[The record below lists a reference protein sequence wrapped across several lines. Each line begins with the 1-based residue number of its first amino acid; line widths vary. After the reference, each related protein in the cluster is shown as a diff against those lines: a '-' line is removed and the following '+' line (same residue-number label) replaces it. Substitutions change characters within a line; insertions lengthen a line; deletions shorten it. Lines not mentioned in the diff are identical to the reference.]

1 MIHLVVVKLDKSYNP
16 CICNFWYDKQI
27 NSDTS
32 INGEELELS
41 GNLSDFITE
50 EHIAA
55 REARL
60 TFDQERQ
67 VKFTVNAD
75 YEGECPLRPGF
86 EIVELTRITLIWL
99 LILWFTVFATIRKL
113 CYIRSKQRRQP
124 WYRRVW
130 GIVREIVDYWRDPNS
145 VY

>member
-1 MIHLVVVKLDKSYNP
+1 MTVVKWDKLTQ
-16 CICNFWYDKQI
+16 NFLTSSRPKI

-50 EHIAA
+50 EHIEA

-75 YEGECPLRPGF
+75 YEGECPLRLGF
-86 EIVELTRITLIWL
+86 ETVETMKLWYLKISIEKQIFKILHKNILTRL
-99 LILWFTVFATIRKL
+99 LLR
-113 CYIRSKQRRQP
+113 
-124 WYRRVW
+124 
-130 GIVREIVDYWRDPNS
+130 
-145 VY
+145 

>member
-1 MIHLVVVKLDKSYNP
+1 M
-16 CICNFWYDKQI
+16 
-27 NSDTS
+27 
-32 INGEELELS
+32 S

-86 EIVELTRITLIWL
+86 EIVELTRITLI
-99 LILWFTVFATIRKL
+99 
-113 CYIRSKQRRQP
+113 
-124 WYRRVW
+124 
-130 GIVREIVDYWRDPNS
+130 
-145 VY
+145 